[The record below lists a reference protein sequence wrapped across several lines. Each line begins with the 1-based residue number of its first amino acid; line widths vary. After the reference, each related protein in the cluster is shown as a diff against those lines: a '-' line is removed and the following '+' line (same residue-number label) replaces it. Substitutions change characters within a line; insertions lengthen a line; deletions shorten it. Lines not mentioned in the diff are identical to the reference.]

1 VPADRLLAC
10 IAGLFLVG
18 ALLIHLGHRLR
29 RVEAG
34 ARARDWLKYAVY
46 VGVINSLW
54 AAAYLGRP
62 AAGALLLAIVVAGA
76 VEIYRIAPASHR
88 GSAAVLAT
96 LLFVLAL
103 GHLLAPSLAWQARF
117 VFVVIVTATT
127 DSFAQLCGRLL
138 GRRRLCPRLSPEK
151 TIGGLWCGLGMAVA
165 VSLLLGFLIPEA
177 RGWRLALLGFATAL
191 GAVGGDLL
199 FSAIKRRV
207 GVKDFSALL
216 PGHGGA
222 LDRFDSLLLAS
233 PVFYWTRAA
242 VLGP

>member
-1 VPADRLLAC
+1 MPANRLLGC
-10 IAGLFLVG
+10 VAGLFLVG
-18 ALLIHLGHRLR
+18 ALLVHLGHRLHR
-29 RVEAG
+29 APAE

-46 VGVINSLW
+46 VFVINSLW
-54 AAAYLGRP
+54 ASAYLGRP
-62 AAGALLLAIVVAGA
+62 AAGALLLAIVTAGA

-88 GSAAVLAT
+88 GRAAALAT
-96 LLFVLAL
+96 ILFVVAL
-103 GHLLAPSLAWQARF
+103 GHLLAPPMAWQGRF
-117 VFVVIVTATT
+117 AFVVMITATT

-151 TIGGLWCGLGMAVA
+151 TVEGLWCGLGMAMG

-177 RGWRLALLGFATAL
+177 RGLRLALLGLATAL

-233 PVFYWTRAA
+233 PVFYWTRAV
-242 VLGP
+242 VLGS